1 MGLNLPGDHPINI
14 SPNALSID
22 QSGVLRVNEALN
34 YNWGSKL
41 TARISV
47 SDPQGATTSKEFSL
61 SVNNVPEAPVI
72 NDGLDSI
79 SLNFIEDGGVL
90 LPNGWDRTLEERS
103 RKLLVKFFH
112 WLEEDICLL
121 DTPIPMPQA
130 TGLMNH
136 GLTDG
141 WVVKIDTNG
150 SKVWDKAYGGSE
162 RDYLYDGAQT
172 DDGGFLLAGYSQ
184 SDVSGEKSAN
194 SKGGYDYWMIKIDSN
209 GNKLWDKTLGGMTKR
224 LPSLPY

>member
-1 MGLNLPGDHPINI
+1 M
-14 SPNALSID
+14 
-22 QSGVLRVNEALN
+22 
-34 YNWGSKL
+34 
-41 TARISV
+41 
-47 SDPQGATTSKEFSL
+47 
-61 SVNNVPEAPVI
+61 VI

-90 LPNGWDRTLEERS
+90 QPIGWDRTLGGTLTENPRKILPLAGGGYLLIGHSDSNASGDRTDES
-103 RKLLVKFFH
+103 R
-112 WLEEDICLL
+112 
-121 DTPIPMPQA
+121 
-130 TGLMNH
+130 

-194 SKGGYDYWMIKIDSN
+194 SKGSYDYWIIKIDAN
-209 GNKLWDKTLGGMTKR
+209 GNKLWDKTIGGDKNDYLRSITQMMEHFF
-224 LPSLPY
+224 LPIFRFQ